1 MEIIFY
7 TLIFVIGILFGSFYT
22 LAVYRIPNNQYITHT
37 HSYCPK
43 CEHKLG
49 FWDLI
54 PLFSYIFLRGK
65 CRYCKEKI
73 RPRYFIIE
81 LISGIF
87 FLLVA
92 YLWSFNLENMSY
104 IKIIDF
110 CFFVLYFT
118 FVVLMAGIDKESRKI
133 DKRVT
138 AYGMIVSILYMIY
151 LYIIDETSIYRYAM
165 YLLVYI
171 IVLIM
176 DNITLK
182 KYAKDSYTHG
192 IILTVMIMA
201 IFSGEYATYLSIIA
215 VLLAFAMYVL
225 IKKIENNKKHIIQ
238 KNISEKIQIGYMLGI
253 ANMAFFTYVLFYNKF
268 FI

>member
-1 MEIIFY
+1 
-7 TLIFVIGILFGSFYT
+7 
-22 LAVYRIPNNQYITHT
+22 
-37 HSYCPK
+37 
-43 CEHKLG
+43 
-49 FWDLI
+49 
-54 PLFSYIFLRGK
+54 
-65 CRYCKEKI
+65 
-73 RPRYFIIE
+73 
-81 LISGIF
+81 
-87 FLLVA
+87 
-92 YLWSFNLENMSY
+92 MSY

-118 FVVLMAGIDKESRKI
+118 FVVLMAGIDKESKKI

-176 DNITLK
+176 DNINLK

-225 IKKIENNKKHIIQ
+225 IKKIEN
-238 KNISEKIQIGYMLGI
+238 
-253 ANMAFFTYVLFYNKF
+253 
-268 FI
+268 